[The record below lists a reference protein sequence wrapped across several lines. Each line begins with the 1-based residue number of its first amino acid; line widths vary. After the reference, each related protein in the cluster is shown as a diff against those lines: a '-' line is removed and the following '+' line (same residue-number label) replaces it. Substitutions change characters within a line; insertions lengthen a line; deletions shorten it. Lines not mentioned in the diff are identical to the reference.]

1 MSLNLSLLIGE
12 VQIVTGFR
20 VSLFQILA
28 GQDFSPWSKYAEE
41 TEMWGQQALEA
52 VARKPA
58 FYSDKY
64 ESDSGMVSR
73 LRAISLAS
81 SVPDQYAAKV
91 RRQLSTQAK
100 LSSSAPYQQGALQQK
115 CDRGDV
121 VALKTG
127 AEAALPTTGLLTTRM
142 TSTTYESHFN
152 LRFKAL
158 FEIIEQGG
166 IFVELCFQ
174 FIFVLFF
181 FVSQERDLAFFPML
195 SRTRKQCVRCHI

>member
-1 MSLNLSLLIGE
+1 
-12 VQIVTGFR
+12 
-20 VSLFQILA
+20 
-28 GQDFSPWSKYAEE
+28 
-41 TEMWGQQALEA
+41 MWGQQALEA

-127 AEAALPTTGLLTTRM
+127 AEAVLPTTGLLTTRM

-152 LRFKAL
+152 LLFKAL

-174 FIFVLFF
+174 FIFVLFC

-195 SRTRKQCVRCHI
+195 SRTRKQCVRCHIKHTLLPFFLWSLILLT

>member
-1 MSLNLSLLIGE
+1 
-12 VQIVTGFR
+12 
-20 VSLFQILA
+20 
-28 GQDFSPWSKYAEE
+28 
-41 TEMWGQQALEA
+41 MWGQQALEA

-127 AEAALPTTGLLTTRM
+127 AEAVLPTTGLLTTRM

-152 LRFKAL
+152 LLSKAL

-174 FIFVLFF
+174 FIFFVLFCFARAKIQCFLELENSVFVATLSILCCPF
-181 FVSQERDLAFFPML
+181 FLGSLIL
-195 SRTRKQCVRCHI
+195 LT